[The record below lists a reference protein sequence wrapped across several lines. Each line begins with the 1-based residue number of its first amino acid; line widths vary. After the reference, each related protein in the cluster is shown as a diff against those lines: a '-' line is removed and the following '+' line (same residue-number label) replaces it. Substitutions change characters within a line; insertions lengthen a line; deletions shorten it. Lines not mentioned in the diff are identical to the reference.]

1 MLLMLVLSSFTRDY
15 VERFHAHPERSPLI
29 LIITPADS
37 IRPYISGA
45 NGNLGS
51 THVLPNDV
59 QELQTCSPARSRWL
73 WTRQRWLAQC
83 ERPVDRVVQMI
94 AKANAE
100 AADDGEPGEELQG
113 EEEDNDDAGN
123 YTACPNNSRSAF
135 SKGVHA
141 DGDDLQQV
149 LCCVVSVHLGFMHL
163 TTVCYRTWK
172 LLWMPSPRPFA
183 ECVGHMCRYI

>member
-29 LIITPADS
+29 LVITPADS

-51 THVLPNDV
+51 MHVLPNDV

-113 EEEDNDDAGN
+113 EEEENDDAGN

-141 DGDDLQQV
+141 DGDDLQQDYSAAWF
-149 LCCVVSVHLGFMHL
+149 LYIWVS
-163 TTVCYRTWK
+163 C
-172 LLWMPSPRPFA
+172 
-183 ECVGHMCRYI
+183 I